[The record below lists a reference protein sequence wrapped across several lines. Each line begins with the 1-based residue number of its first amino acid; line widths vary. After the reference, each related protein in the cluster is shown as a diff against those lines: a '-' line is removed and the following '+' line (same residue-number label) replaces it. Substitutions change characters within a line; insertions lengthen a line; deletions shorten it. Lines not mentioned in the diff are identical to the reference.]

1 MLPARTDHVRQAS
14 ADDVMQLLLESGTRP
29 KVARMVDAA
38 VPCAVP
44 IVQGCDVLH
53 VSSVHPCDD
62 VRILYREC
70 MVLMRAGFDVRAAF
84 FDVREREIG
93 GVPLI
98 DMGRRPR
105 SRLLRAIVATWRM
118 RSLVMRLKPRAVH
131 LHDPELLPLA
141 LMLKRDG
148 LVVFYDA
155 HEDLP
160 KQIFHKHWI
169 PRLARGPLSRAAA
182 RWLPRAFARVDGLVV
197 AARHIHDTSML
208 DHQRVVL
215 RNMPIK
221 RARHAR
227 ATPSFQDR
235 ERAVA
240 YVGAITPARDTLD
253 IVRAALRTGATV
265 YLAGR
270 GEPAYLRQI
279 QMLSADRVRYLGVLA
294 PPDVPELLDRC
305 RAGLAVLPSTPAYL
319 EAVPS
324 KLFDYVGAG
333 LPCIISNFPN
343 WHADLGGRLA
353 SYAVNPADPSALV
366 RQLYRLLDDETAW
379 RRAHETVCQLSGRYP
394 TADEE
399 STRLIDLYRS
409 ALDLS

>member
-1 MLPARTDHVRQAS
+1 MPLEPAVLSRIALIGEATAPR
-14 ADDVMQLLLESGTRP
+14 VMTH
-29 KVARMVDAA
+29 ARR
-38 VPCAVP
+38 
-44 IVQGCDVLH
+44 CDVLH

-84 FDVREREIG
+84 FNVHDREIG

-105 SRLLRAIVATWRM
+105 SRMARAAVATWRM
-118 RSLVMRLKPRAVH
+118 RALVKTLKPRAVH

-141 LMLKRDG
+141 LLLKRDG

-169 PRLARGPLSRAAA
+169 PRLLREPLSRAAA
-182 RWLPRAFARVDGLVV
+182 RLLPRAFSRVDGLVV

-215 RNMPIK
+215 RNMPL
-221 RARHAR
+221 ARQRNAP
-227 ATPSFQDR
+227 AAPGFQER

-240 YVGAITPARDTLD
+240 YVGAITAARGSLD
-253 IVRAALRTGATV
+253 VVRAALRTGATV

-270 GEPAYLRQI
+270 ADPAYLRRI
-279 QMLSADRVRYLGVLA
+279 LALDAERVRYLGVVA
-294 PPDVPELLDRC
+294 PPDVACLLDQC
-305 RAGLAVLPSTPAYL
+305 RVGLAVLPPTPAYL
-319 EAVPS
+319 EAIPS
-324 KLFDYVGAG
+324 KLFDYLGAG
-333 LPCIISNFPN
+333 LPCVISDFGN
-343 WHADLGGRLA
+343 WHVDLGNGLQP
-353 SYAVNPADPSALV
+353 YAVQPGDPVALE
-366 RQLYRLLDDETAW
+366 RLLTRLLDDEAAW
-379 RRAHETVCQLSGRYP
+379 QRAHEVVRQLSKRYP

-399 STRLIDLYRS
+399 STRLVDLYRS
-409 ALDLS
+409 ALDIS